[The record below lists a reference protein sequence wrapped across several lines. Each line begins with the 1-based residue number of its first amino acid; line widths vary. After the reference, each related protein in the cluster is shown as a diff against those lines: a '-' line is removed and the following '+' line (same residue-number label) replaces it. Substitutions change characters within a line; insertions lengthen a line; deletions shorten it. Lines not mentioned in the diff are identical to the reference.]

1 MREDIVFKGVNGKLQ
16 LVVNNTSDFTNV
28 LEQLRAKL
36 KMANEFFHAGTIVKL
51 PSNLKLA
58 CDQQQEI
65 IAVLSEHGLECEKA
79 RESVPVAP
87 PEATIEAIPPG
98 EREGYEIKALVV
110 NKTVRSGQKVVYD
123 GSVVVIGDVNPGAQ
137 IIAGEDII
145 IMGACR
151 GVAHAGASGNEA
163 ATITAAKIMAT
174 QLRIAGLIARAPDK
188 VDKSANMET
197 ARIKDGTV
205 IIEPANR

>member
-16 LVVNNTSDFTNV
+16 LVVNNTSDFTHV

-36 KMANEFFHAGTIVKL
+36 KLANEFFHAGTVVKL
-51 PSNLKLA
+51 PAGLKLA
-58 CDQQQEI
+58 RDQQQEI
-65 IAVLSEHGLECEKA
+65 IAVLSEHGLTCEKA
-79 RESVPVAP
+79 PEPPPISPRAASPEEVA
-87 PEATIEAIPPG
+87 PG

-110 NKTVRSGQKVVYD
+110 NKTVRSGQKVVHN

-137 IIAGEDII
+137 VVAGEDII

-151 GVAHAGASGNEA
+151 GVAHAGANGNEA
-163 ATITAAKIMAT
+163 ATITAAKILAT

-188 VDKSANMET
+188 VDKSANVEI